1 VLGRVNS
8 VLAPVHYTV
17 VWLVGGP
24 YRTRSVHKN
33 SEKEVDVQT
42 PINAIYK
49 VKVNRSFISRFPF
62 DLFYLVH
69 ADVRHL
75 LSRLFPASLCFPIE
89 DELKKLVDNLW
100 TKSAVYVLDNHEEHK
115 TCDGRIVLTQ
125 VVQPNQLDMYFLV
138 VPILLE
144 KRQVKEMGDDQLG
157 VKVVSTHRSP
167 KYITAPRHIKP
178 TENKFSNIFSHGT
191 VLFTPRGPMRPIC
204 LACPR
209 HLLQLQGKCSLGGKE
224 CYTWLTLQG
233 DQAAPREEADDE
245 QLSGLGAD
253 VDHAPSE

>member
-1 VLGRVNS
+1 MEQV
-8 VLAPVHYTV
+8 
-17 VWLVGGP
+17 
-24 YRTRSVHKN
+24 
-33 SEKEVDVQT
+33 
-42 PINAIYK
+42 YK
-49 VKVNRSFISRFPF
+49 VKVNRSFVSKFPF

-89 DELKKLVDNLW
+89 DELKKLVDSLW
-100 TKSAVYVLDNHEEHK
+100 TKSAVYVLDNHQEHK
-115 TCDGRIVLTQ
+115 THEGRIVLTQ
-125 VVQPNQLDMYFLV
+125 VVQLNQLDMYFLV

-144 KRQVKEMGDDQLG
+144 KRQVKEKAKDGDTET
-157 VKVVSTHRSP
+157 VVSTHRGP
-167 KYITAPRHIKP
+167 KYITAPRHIKA
-178 TENKFSNIFSHGT
+178 TENKFSNIFSYGT

-233 DQAAPREEADDE
+233 DQAAPREEVDNE
-245 QLSGLGAD
+245 QLSGPGAD
-253 VDHAPSE
+253 VDNAPSE

>member
-1 VLGRVNS
+1 M
-8 VLAPVHYTV
+8 
-17 VWLVGGP
+17 
-24 YRTRSVHKN
+24 
-33 SEKEVDVQT
+33 EQ
-42 PINAIYK
+42 IYK
-49 VKVNRSFISRFPF
+49 VKVNRNFIRQFPF

-89 DELKKLVDNLW
+89 DELKKLVERLW
-100 TKSAVYVLDNHEEHK
+100 SKSARYVLDNHEEHK
-115 TCDGRIVLTQ
+115 AHDGRVVLTQ
-125 VVQPNQLDMYFLV
+125 VVQLNQLDVYFLV

-144 KRQVKEMGDDQLG
+144 KRQVKEMGDDQQG
-157 VKVVSTHRSP
+157 IKVLSTHRGP
-167 KYITAPRHIKP
+167 KYITAPRHTKA
-178 TENKFSNIFSHGT
+178 TENTFSNVFSHGT

-233 DQAAPREEADDE
+233 DQAPPQEEANDE
-245 QLSGLGAD
+245 QLSGPGAD
-253 VDHAPSE
+253 VDNAPPE